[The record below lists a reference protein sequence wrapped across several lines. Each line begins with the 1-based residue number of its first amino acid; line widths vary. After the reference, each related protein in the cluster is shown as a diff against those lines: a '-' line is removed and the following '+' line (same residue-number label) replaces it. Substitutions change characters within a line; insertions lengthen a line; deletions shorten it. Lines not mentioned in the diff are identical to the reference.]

1 MMRILSTYLYV
12 NQRLTPGVL
21 AEIERVLGGSQ
32 PAGVEIFCARRHFD
46 YRSAEEIREL
56 ADWFGDHRLKL
67 HSVHAPTSREKSA
80 NRENAAPISIA
91 NPERVRRRDAVDEIK
106 YALEVAE
113 KIPFR
118 VMVLHLGGREAMDG
132 RQRDAAFSSLEHLVV
147 FAKQRGVTLALENT
161 PGEMATPSNLRHLI
175 EDTRLHDLRL
185 CFDVGH
191 AHMGDGVEPSFE
203 VMGEYVVTTH
213 VHDNHGERDDHLLP
227 YQGTVNWWAALRT
240 LAQARPASP
249 LPRVMELKEPP
260 GVAAAKIL
268 EQVPGVFEKL
278 ERAQQELRPG
288 REDKPSAA

>member
-1 MMRILSTYLYV
+1 MRILSTYLFV
-12 NQRLTPGVL
+12 NQRLSPALL
-21 AEIERVLGGSQ
+21 AEVERVLGASQ
-32 PAGVEIFCARRHFD
+32 PAGVEIFCARRHFG

-56 ADWFGDHRLKL
+56 ADWFDGHRLKL
-67 HSVHAPTSREKSA
+67 HSVHAPTSREISA

-91 NPERVRRRDAVDEIK
+91 DLERVRRIDAVDEIK
-106 YALEVAE
+106 YALELAE

-118 VMVLHLGGREAMDG
+118 IMVLHLGGREPLEG

-161 PGEMATPSNLRHLI
+161 PGEMATPSSLRHLI

-191 AHMGDGVEPSFE
+191 AHMGEGVEASLDATRE
-203 VMGEYVVTTH
+203 LVVTVH
-213 VHDNHGERDDHLLP
+213 IHDNHGERDDHLLP
-227 YQGTVNWWAALRT
+227 YQGTVNWWATLRA
-240 LAQARPASP
+240 LAQARPANP
-249 LPRVMELKEPP
+249 LPLVMELKEPA
-260 GVAAAKIL
+260 GGSAAKVL

-278 ERAQQELRPG
+278 ERAQQELRSA